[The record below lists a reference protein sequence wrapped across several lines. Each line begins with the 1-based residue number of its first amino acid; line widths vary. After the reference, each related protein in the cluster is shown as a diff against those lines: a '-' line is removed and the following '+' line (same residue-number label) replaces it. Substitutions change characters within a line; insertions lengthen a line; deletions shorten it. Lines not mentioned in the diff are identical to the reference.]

1 MQTVEVI
8 GYKRANLGKKESKD
22 LRLEAMV
29 PCVLY
34 GGSEQIHFY
43 SPMILFRP
51 LVYSQDVYKVI
62 LNIEGDIYEAFL
74 QETQFH
80 PVSEVMLHADFL
92 LVREDKKVKLEV
104 PVRFTGVP
112 LGVTKGGK
120 LVQKVEKVKV
130 LAFPKD
136 LPSFLEIDVT
146 DLDLSKSVRVSDI
159 PGGNFKV
166 LNSPAIPVATVMVPR
181 ALKGKEEVAAK

>member
-1 MQTVEVI
+1 MQVVEII
-8 GYKRANLGKKESKD
+8 GYKRANLGKKESND
-22 LRLEAMV
+22 LRTEAMV

-34 GGSEQIHFY
+34 GGAEQIHFY

-51 LVYSQDVYKVI
+51 LVYSQNVYKVK

-74 QETQFH
+74 QATQFH

-104 PVRFTGVP
+104 PVRFKGVA

-120 LVQKVEKVKV
+120 LIQKVERIQV

-136 LPSFLEIDVT
+136 LPSFLEVDVT
-146 DLDLSKSVRVSDI
+146 NLDLAKSVRISDI
-159 PGGNFKV
+159 PAGNFRI
-166 LNSPAIPVATVMVPR
+166 LNSHALPVGTVTVPR
-181 ALKGKEEVAAK
+181 ALKGKEEASK